1 MGGNSGGNNSGDR
14 DTYNPV
20 SGKQYSKP
28 RKNPVADFI
37 RGGGVTGAIVKG
49 IKKQVE
55 ISKKKK
61 VERKINDSLIG
72 TPDYQGSVAKKPTK
86 VTTPI
91 GGNDRNDNPPPKVE
105 TPKVETKKS
114 VEQPKVKSQM
124 DNTKVKSKAIIAD
137 KVAPTKTDTKASA
150 DEILLK
156 NKRKGRKK
164 TVLTSVTGVEGYPTL
179 SRRTLLG

>member
-61 VERKINDSLIG
+61 VERKVNDSLFG
-72 TPDYQGSVAKKPTK
+72 TPDYQGSVAKKPRK
-86 VTTPI
+86 DTTPI
-91 GGNDRNDNPPPKVE
+91 GDNDRNDNP
-105 TPKVETKKS
+105 PKVETKKS

-124 DNTKVKSKAIIAD
+124 DNTEVKSDAIIAD
-137 KVAPTKTDTKASA
+137 KVAPDSQASA